1 MYIIRLAQFIL
12 KKRLPPSRG
21 GLGAKGGGGNQ
32 IFMKWTV
39 LCRLTFNEQKCKA

>member
-21 GLGAKGGGGNQ
+21 GLGAKGGGG
-32 IFMKWTV
+32 IKFLW
-39 LCRLTFNEQKCKA
+39 NEQYYVV

>member
-21 GLGAKGGGGNQ
+21 GLGAKGGGVESN
-32 IFMKWTV
+32 FYEMNSTMS
-39 LCRLTFNEQKCKA
+39 FNFQRTEM